1 MNIPKKRWLAA
12 GLALAMTAAL
22 LPAAVLGQATTSRY
36 EARLSGANEVPPVTT
51 TATGTFTATL
61 DEAAGTLTWTL
72 SVPAITN
79 ATAAH
84 IHTGA
89 AGANGG
95 VVLLLFAAP
104 TGSPA
109 STVNISGTARAA
121 DLSGSLAGNFAGL
134 VTALKAGTLY
144 VNVHTSAN
152 AGGEIRAQ
160 VTAAAAAPVAAPA
173 KTGNGGPD
181 VSGSEAG
188 SAGLLAVSLIA
199 VGIVALGGARILSA
213 RKR

>member
-1 MNIPKKRWLAA
+1 MKIPKNRWLGT
-12 GLALAMTAAL
+12 GLALAVTAAL

-84 IHTGA
+84 IHAGA

-95 VVLLLFAAP
+95 IVLPLFAAP
-104 TGSPA
+104 TGAPA
-109 STVNISGTARAA
+109 STVNVSGTARAA

-152 AGGEIRAQ
+152 GGGEIRAQ
-160 VTAAAAAPVAAPA
+160 VAGVTAVPVAAPA

-181 VSGSEAG
+181 ISGEAG
-188 SAGLLAVSLIA
+188 SGGFVAMSLIA
-199 VGIVALGGARILSA
+199 VAVVALGGARMISA

>member
-1 MNIPKKRWLAA
+1 
-12 GLALAMTAAL
+12 MTAAL

-109 STVNISGTARAA
+109 STVNVSGTARAA

-181 VSGSEAG
+181 ASNSEAG
-188 SAGLLAVSLIA
+188 STGLVAIGLVA